1 MPVSRAAA
9 GKVLRPPRADK
20 YTRADL
26 LGGPDGEFAVAG
38 VDGASV
44 ACFRM
49 DLEVRGLRWL
59 HSCAKRPARPLHPC
73 SVKGP
78 AAACLCHGFG
88 ERFTVLHAD
97 SAASR
102 LAAPDSS
109 CQLVNARGQ
118 RLVASHYLPCERW
131 KTEKTLPCV
140 VYCHGNAGCR
150 ADANIVAFAL
160 LRRGLTCFCFDFA
173 GSGLSDGEL
182 VTLGAHETGDLD
194 AVVRFLRLQGRTS
207 NIAVW
212 GRSMGAV
219 TAALFARTNLSI
231 AGVVMDSPFARLT
244 DLIRDIVTRDIV
256 AEAPGVLVSA
266 AILALR
272 TSIRRRA
279 GVDIAAIDALV
290 AAPECYQPALFVHAR
305 EDELIY
311 PSHSQSIAAA
321 WAGDSRV
328 LLVGERQSH
337 NTLRPRHIIA
347 SCVHFL
353 GNVLGGGLKDA
364 EAIYMNVGDGAPS
377 VSSCCFS
384 TRLTPSP
391 QALLPLRRRT
401 WATRRACARR
411 CCSACGCA
419 WLRRRRGR
427 RRRPGTAVAKMNTRT
442 MPAWTRLVRRAIGRR
457 LSKRSVVLGARSTAS
472 QKQRR
477 DEESTACF
485 FHAQI
490 WGQSPGPAPSS
501 LTSPAPGCAPVSP
514 AASRCR
520 HAAHSRRPPCC
531 LRQTCPCQHAVE
543 QRFQRTGLPC
553 RQPRFGCAPGPR

>member
-1 MPVSRAAA
+1 M
-9 GKVLRPPRADK
+9 
-20 YTRADL
+20 
-26 LGGPDGEFAVAG
+26 
-38 VDGASV
+38 
-44 ACFRM
+44 
-49 DLEVRGLRWL
+49 
-59 HSCAKRPARPLHPC
+59 
-73 SVKGP
+73 
-78 AAACLCHGFG
+78 
-88 ERFTVLHAD
+88 
-97 SAASR
+97 
-102 LAAPDSS
+102 
-109 CQLVNARGQ
+109 NARGQ

-219 TAALFARTNLSI
+219 TAVLFARTNLSI
-231 AGVVMDSPFARLT
+231 AGVVMDSPFAKLT

-311 PSHSQSIAAA
+311 PSHSQAIAAA

-364 EAIYMNVGDGAPS
+364 EAIFMNVGDGAPLLAATAFLRGS
-377 VSSCCFS
+377 HRA
-384 TRLTPSP
+384 TGSP
-391 QALLPLRRRT
+391 PPAPPHVGDPQGVRAALLQRM
-401 WATRRACARR
+401 
-411 CCSACGCA
+411 
-419 WLRRRRGR
+419 WLRMAQEEEREAEAEG
-427 RRRPGTAVAKMNTRT
+427 
-442 MPAWTRLVRRAIGRR
+442 
-457 LSKRSVVLGARSTAS
+457 
-472 QKQRR
+472 
-477 DEESTACF
+477 DEYEGGEEAESDWE
-485 FHAQI
+485 QE
-490 WGQSPGPAPSS
+490 GQ
-501 LTSPAPGCAPVSP
+501 
-514 AASRCR
+514 AAE
-520 HAAHSRRPPCC
+520 
-531 LRQTCPCQHAVE
+531 T
-543 QRFQRTGLPC
+543 
-553 RQPRFGCAPGPR
+553 